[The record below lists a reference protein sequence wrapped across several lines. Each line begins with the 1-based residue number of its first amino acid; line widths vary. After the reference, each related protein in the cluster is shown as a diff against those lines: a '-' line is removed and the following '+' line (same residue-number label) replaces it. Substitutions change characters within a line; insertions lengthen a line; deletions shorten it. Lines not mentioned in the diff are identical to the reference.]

1 MRPALTDVNRIP
13 PPPRQ
18 SPYGWPLPDRR
29 EEFKKLQVGA
39 GGDTF
44 RVENFKG
51 SMISLPIVRVPINLP
66 KYRVANGRTASAQ
79 QEWVFTHNQP
89 VGFFDDGDPELET
102 IQIAQHDILKSMIK
116 EEGLLEKFKDPIQ
129 RQVEPLLL
137 DENGFALN
145 GNRRLCCWRELYL
158 SDQGKYAHFGHVD
171 VVILPHCD
179 DQELDRIEARLQI
192 DRDIRSDYTWDAEA
206 NMILQKQRLHGF
218 STQEL
223 SKLYGKK
230 KSEIDELLGMRELAA
245 EYLRSRNKENTW
257 SLVRDDKYAFG
268 SLYKTL
274 VNISS
279 PGDRELVKQASFS
292 LIDDPADVGDRLYAV
307 IPKVKE
313 HLIKIKSDLAE
324 AFPVNVAEPDKDA
337 QDLFGGPAS
346 NTKTPGSDLA
356 LVAEIKK
363 DESSIQKARETV
375 METIRAQDDQK
386 EELKQADYLLK
397 TLKKVNA
404 TVQNIA
410 AHGLRP
416 ESTIQGVELQIKGIR
431 DNLDTIEAW
440 LASKRG

>member
-1 MRPALTDVNRIP
+1 MRSVLNDVNRIP

-29 EEFKKLQVGA
+29 EEFKKLA
-39 GGDTF
+39 SAPSGDTF

-51 SMISLPIVRVPINLP
+51 SMISLPIVRVPINLA
-66 KYRVANGRTASAQ
+66 KYRIANGRTASAQ
-79 QEWVFTHNQP
+79 QEWVSSHSQP
-89 VGFFDDGDPELET
+89 LGFFDDGDPELEV

-137 DENGFALN
+137 DENGFTLN

-158 SDQGKYAHFGHVD
+158 SDQAKYSHFGHVD

-179 DQELDRIEARLQI
+179 DQELDRLEARLQI

-218 STQEL
+218 STQEIAR
-223 SKLYGKK
+223 LYGKK

-245 EYLRSRNKENTW
+245 EYLRSRSKENTW
-257 SLVRDDKYAFG
+257 SLVREDKYAFG
-268 SLYKTL
+268 TLYKTL
-274 VNISS
+274 ANISS
-279 PGDRELVKQASFS
+279 PSDRELVKQASFA
-292 LIDDPADVGDRLYAV
+292 LIDDPAEVGDRLYAV

-313 HLIKIKSDLAE
+313 HLTKIKSDLIQ
-324 AFPVNVAEPDKDA
+324 AFPVNVAEPDQDA
-337 QDLFGGPAS
+337 QDLFGGPSS
-346 NTKTPGSDLA
+346 NTKNPRSDLA

-375 METIRAQDDQK
+375 LETIRAQDDQK

-404 TVQNIA
+404 LVQNVA

-416 ESTIQGVELQIKGIR
+416 ESSIQGVEMQIKGIR
-431 DNLDTIEAW
+431 DNLDAIEAW
-440 LASKRG
+440 VASKRG

>member
-1 MRPALTDVNRIP
+1 MNDVNRIP

-29 EEFKKLQVGA
+29 EEFKKLVSA
-39 GGDTF
+39 ASGDTF

-51 SMISLPIVRVPINLP
+51 AMISLPIVRVPINLP
-66 KYRVANGRTASAQ
+66 KYRIANGRTASAQ
-79 QEWVFTHNQP
+79 QEWVSTRGQP
-89 VGFFDDGDPELET
+89 VDFFDAGDPELEV
-102 IQIAQHDILKSMIK
+102 IQTAQHDILKSMIK
-116 EEGLLEKFKDPIQ
+116 EEGLLEKFKDPVQ

-158 SDQGKYAHFGHVD
+158 SDQAKYSHFGHVD

-179 DQELDRIEARLQI
+179 DQELDRLEARLQI

-218 STQEL
+218 STQEIAR
-223 SKLYGKK
+223 LYGKK

-245 EYLRSRNKENTW
+245 EYLRSRSKENTW
-257 SLVRDDKYAFG
+257 SLVREDKYAF
-268 SLYKTL
+268 STLYKTL

-279 PGDRELVKQASFS
+279 PSDRELIKQASFA
-292 LIDDPADVGDRLYAV
+292 LIDDPADVGERLYAV

-313 HLIKIKSDLAE
+313 HLTKIKSDLVL

-337 QDLFGGPAS
+337 QDLFGGPSS
-346 NTKTPGSDLA
+346 NTKNPGSDLA

-363 DESSIQKARETV
+363 DENSIQKARETV
-375 METIRAQDDQK
+375 LETIRAQDDQK

-397 TLKKVNA
+397 ALKKVNA
-404 TVQNIA
+404 LVQNVA

-416 ESTIQGVELQIKGIR
+416 ESAVQGVEMQIKGIR
-431 DNLDTIEAW
+431 DNLDAIEAW
-440 LASKRG
+440 VASKRG